1 MIKHTTCCI
10 VNVMEKWISLFYFIL
25 QNAAIAM
32 FGHISKKSP
41 AHELKLK
48 VRSELNRTLVRLKG
62 FKAQVRLSS
71 VAH

>member
-1 MIKHTTCCI
+1 MSRKRKVFLTSIFHDTYANGNVMIKHTCCI

-48 VRSELNRTLVRLKG
+48 V
-62 FKAQVRLSS
+62 
-71 VAH
+71 